1 MGSCTSKKPKNKNP
15 GPFIDQNVAQDQAII
30 FPEENFKVVDYT
42 RRLENINNLNDVK
55 NLQKVNAQFQG
66 YAPIEVRCVKGKNES
81 ISEHSHL
88 MVIFSANNEAKNK
101 EIGLITD
108 YSLYGF
114 AITIGD
120 MELLREICKLKGSNL
135 ELLLL
140 PKADNVHNI
149 CLGDV
154 LEWAFYHKDEEY
166 KDPKEIPECNMGKRI
181 FKYVSDQLS
190 DNFGSRNRV

>member
-1 MGSCTSKKPKNKNP
+1 MGSCASKKAKKQNP
-15 GPFIDQNVAQDQAII
+15 GPFINQNVAQDRAII

-42 RRLENINNLNDVK
+42 RRLEGISHLNDVK
-55 NLQKVNAQFQG
+55 YFQKVNEKFPG
-66 YAPIEVRCVKGKNES
+66 YAPIEVRCVKGDEEN
-81 ISEHSHL
+81 INNHSHL
-88 MVIFSANNEAKNK
+88 MIVFSLNNDMKTK

-114 AITIGD
+114 SITIGE
-120 MELLREICKLKGSNL
+120 MELLREICKLKKSKL
-135 ELLLL
+135 EFLLL

-149 CLGDV
+149 TIADV

-166 KDPKEIPECNMGKRI
+166 KDPQKIPECNMGKRI
-181 FKYVSDQLS
+181 FKYISDKLS